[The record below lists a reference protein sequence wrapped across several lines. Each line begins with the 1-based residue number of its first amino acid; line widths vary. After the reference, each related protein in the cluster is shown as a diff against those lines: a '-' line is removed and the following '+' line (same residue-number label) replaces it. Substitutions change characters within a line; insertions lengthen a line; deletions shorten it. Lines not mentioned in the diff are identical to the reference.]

1 MGGDGRS
8 EMGGVRVERM
18 QYRRWGGG
26 NQAGWRQRPRSE
38 VGPGWTSSNHST
50 NQIFSMEGR
59 PTTNHHLRLDQ
70 FKPLHQLDLLHG
82 GGVQQLIIISGGVQQ
97 GEPWRRRPT
106 NKQQPTIIIYGRCL
120 CSEGQRNQ
128 TSWQVGKTRGFGSTR
143 RSSEMSEEERIVQF
157 SLSTFTF

>member
-1 MGGDGRS
+1 MGRRKLGWVAPAAAASGR
-8 EMGGVRVERM
+8 G
-18 QYRRWGGG
+18 
-26 NQAGWRQRPRSE
+26 
-38 VGPGWTSSNHST
+38 VGPVQTTPPTRSSPWR
-50 NQIFSMEGR
+50 GR

-143 RSSEMSEEERIVQF
+143 RSSEMSEEKRIV
-157 SLSTFTF
+157 